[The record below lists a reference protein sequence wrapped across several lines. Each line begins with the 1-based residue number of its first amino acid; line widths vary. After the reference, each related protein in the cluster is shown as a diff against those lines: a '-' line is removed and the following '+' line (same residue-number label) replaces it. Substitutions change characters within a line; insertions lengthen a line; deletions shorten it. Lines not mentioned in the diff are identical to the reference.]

1 MPAEGLEG
9 DDLPTMRSHSSKRR
23 RRTAAC

>member
-23 RRTAAC
+23 RRTPAC